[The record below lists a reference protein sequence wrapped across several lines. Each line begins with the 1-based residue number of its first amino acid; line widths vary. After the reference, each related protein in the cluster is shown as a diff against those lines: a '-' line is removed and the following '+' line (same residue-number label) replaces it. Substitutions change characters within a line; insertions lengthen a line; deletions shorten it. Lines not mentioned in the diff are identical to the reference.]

1 MVEGTIAPTNKF
13 LVVLARVLAVGMH
26 QGYADV
32 VSAIITA
39 VALGRHDGLRVRVAP
54 AGAHLASRIPAFLH
68 ELLRSPDAYSDAE
81 HGSRLD
87 WTSRRASTRTARGR
101 ASTSRPRPRAASN
114 KHTIALY

>member
-1 MVEGTIAPTNKF
+1 MVEGAIAPANKF

-87 WTSRRASTRTARGR
+87 WDEQARFYSDGAWAGVDLAPAAPGR
-101 ASTSRPRPRAASN
+101 
-114 KHTIALY
+114 IE